1 MKAGGQ
7 MERNETIMKNYNFL
21 PSEKLHWSLETNLEN
36 NIELKNVIKLKKQT
50 NLAVFSNYCSLN
62 IRKKIEK
69 SSSYKLIK
77 FMYLSSN
84 IE

>member
-1 MKAGGQ
+1 
-7 MERNETIMKNYNFL
+7 MERNKTIMKKYNFL

-36 NIELKNVIKLKKQT
+36 NIELKNVKYVIKLKKQT
-50 NLAVFSNYCSLN
+50 NLAVFSNHCSLN
-62 IRKKIEK
+62 IRKKLK
-69 SSSYKLIK
+69 KRSSYKLIK